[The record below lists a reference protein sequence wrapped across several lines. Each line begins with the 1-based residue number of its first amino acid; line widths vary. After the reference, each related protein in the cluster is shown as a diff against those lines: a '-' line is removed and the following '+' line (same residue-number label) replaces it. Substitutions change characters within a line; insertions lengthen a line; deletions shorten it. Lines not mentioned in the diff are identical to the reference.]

1 MSGKRTFHYFFN
13 TFAWHTSHMKRW
25 KRYILIFG
33 GGIGFI
39 LAVLTIV
46 AIITL
51 NSKAFRQQMVKQ
63 TTILLTDK
71 LKTKVSVK
79 DADIDF
85 KHAQITLQGVEIED
99 RQKRKMLQINQ
110 LGVQT
115 RLWPLLFNE
124 IRINDARI
132 SGLHAHFYKPSTKEP
147 ANYQFVID
155 ALKKDRPHKGKKLV
169 LNIQKLFV
177 ENNSINYNDNHF
189 SLKRLYYRK
198 GRTGWLEQLNT
209 TVVETT
215 PKGQRTHLLRIDSI
229 GFSDIIFTKRQ
240 LNISGIHYTTD
251 RIKAEAS
258 MEMDFNY
265 LDIDSLNAM
274 ITKLQITELNSGYK
288 LSEMRLT
295 AQGNKK
301 SADIKNLSFRIEG
314 NKGFEQGVLSLRDA
328 HLEKGK
334 SIDGHN
340 LKAEWTTKKRK
351 GEASHQAIIEDIHVN
366 PFDDGMLL
374 TMQGVSY
381 GRKTHTPRK
390 NKTGIPDLGNLRV
403 EGDMQIALKR
413 PAPGT
418 SEATMTRCKLTERF
432 SGMRINDM
440 QMTVRQTANS
450 TQLDG
455 LKMMVEN
462 PLTKVNGSLQLSK
475 AQYQKDEQGT
485 IEDLQAEWHVT
496 NANGYES
503 HFQAEIGK
511 VHILEQDK
519 SYRLNLDGLHYATV
533 NIQPGKEKTHLKG
546 YPSLRRLDMTA
557 HLQAVLNKNTQEDIV
572 LTVTEGQAYD
582 RISGLNV
589 QNLRLKALSNKER
602 TQISQFSTNWSTQ
615 DAKGKTDNHFS
626 IAGLNIKNLSNQKQ
640 ITVKGFRFANNNHQ
654 PRKATKGK
662 MPAPDAGHLNITG
675 NLKML
680 LNHYSKDTLNILV
693 TQLDAFDKE
702 SGMNIDISR
711 LSAKSNKKKAAL
723 DGIQGHLTWGA
734 MDANFSLDLKSEKND
749 NVIEVN
755 KLKVQ
760 LHNRVTGIHTD
771 CSLHRLI
778 LNKDLTGKA
787 DDLLVK
793 WNSFTK
799 KGMVDN
805 LFSINSL
812 NMKQQDADKLLT
824 ISGLRYATDNHRPRK
839 NIGKPKRGFFDI
851 NHLDLHSDMTIKI
864 KEIGKEGVKAALTR
878 CGIKD
883 KATGINVVYL
893 LLDADIRKDMAD
905 IRNIRLRLPNS
916 ELKSHFAH
924 FQFADKQKGIP
935 FHFETGKVEG
945 EVLLQDISHT
955 FAPILKN
962 FTLPLEISTRVSGT
976 SDDMAFE
983 NVTVNTTDQQLK
995 IWATGKIVDM
1005 KDKYG
1010 MIVRFD
1016 VDSMYALGNSKM
1028 KVINQFPVKKLMMDQ
1043 VDALGDIGYKGH
1055 FRILWKKEE
1064 FHGRLSSAVGPIDFD
1079 FTLDEKKKN
1088 ITGNFITD
1096 SIKFGKAFDVK
1107 TVNYMACKGDFQVDY
1122 AKVRTAAM
1130 RTMRNGK
1137 LPIGVAKVDVIDA
1150 HYRFLHF
1157 KNLHANLSSDGAVAN
1172 GRFELNAKYIDWIG
1186 KFAFVRTSTE
1196 KRLRF
1201 RPGIRFH
1208 KRQKTYE
1215 IQRRQLDKQIQEI
1228 NTPISYVYLNR
1239 YEIPMLFQK

>member
-1 MSGKRTFHYFFN
+1 
-13 TFAWHTSHMKRW
+13 MKRW
-25 KRYILIFG
+25 KRIILSIV
-33 GGIGFI
+33 GGIGI
-39 LAVLTIV
+39 SIVVLLIV
-46 AIITL
+46 ATIAL
-51 NSKAFRQQMVKQ
+51 HSEAFRRQIVRQS
-63 TTILLTDK
+63 TILLTDK
-71 LKTKVSVK
+71 LKTKVSMK
-79 DADIDF
+79 DADIDLIRE
-85 KHAQITLQGVEIED
+85 QIDLRGIEIED

-110 LGVQT
+110 LTVRT
-115 RLWPLLFNE
+115 KLWPLLFNE

-132 SGLHAHFYKPSTKEP
+132 SGLRAQLYKPSTHEP

-155 ALKKDRPHKGKKLV
+155 AFKKNHPVKGKKLV
-169 LNIQKLFV
+169 LNIRKLYV
-177 ENNSINYNDNHF
+177 ENNSITYNDNHF
-189 SLKRLYYRK
+189 SLKRLYYHK
-198 GRTGWLEQLNT
+198 GHNGWLEELNT
-209 TVVETT
+209 TIVRNTR
-215 PKGQRTHLLRIDSI
+215 KGLLTHQLKIDSI
-229 GFSDIIFTKRQ
+229 GYSDRIFTKRQ
-240 LNISGIHYTTD
+240 LHIDGIHYTTD
-251 RIKAEAS
+251 CIKAEAS
-258 MEMDFNY
+258 MEMDFNH
-265 LDIDSLNAM
+265 LDIDSLNAT
-274 ITKLQITELNSGYK
+274 ITKMQIAELNNGYK
-288 LSEMRLT
+288 LSDMKLT
-295 AQGNKK
+295 VKGNKN
-301 SADIKNLSFRIEG
+301 SADIDSLSFRIEG
-314 NKGFEQGVLSLRDA
+314 NKVFKQGVISLKNA

-334 SIDGHN
+334 SFDGHN
-340 LKAEWTTKKRK
+340 LKAEWTTQTKKHDANH
-351 GEASHQAIIEDIHVN
+351 EAFIESILVN
-366 PFDDGMLL
+366 PLADGRLM
-374 TMQGVSY
+374 TMKGVSY

-390 NKTGIPDLGNLRV
+390 NKTGIPDFGNMRV
-403 EGDMQIALKR
+403 EGDLQVALRR
-413 PAPGT
+413 PTPGT
-418 SEATMTRCKLTERF
+418 SEATMKQCKLTERF

-496 NANGYES
+496 NANGYKS
-503 HFQAEIGK
+503 HYQAEIGK
-511 VHILEQDK
+511 VHILEQDN

-533 NIQPGKEKTHLKG
+533 KLQPGKEKTHLKG
-546 YPSLRRLDMTA
+546 YPSLGRLDLTA

-602 TQISQFSTNWSTQ
+602 TQISQLSTNWSTR
-615 DAKGKTDNHFS
+615 DAKGKTDTHFS

-640 ITVKGFRFANNNHQ
+640 ITVKGLKFANNNHQ
-654 PRKATKGK
+654 PRKAIKGK

-680 LNHYSKDTLNILV
+680 LNHYSKDTLDILV
-693 TQLDAFDKE
+693 TQLEAFDKE
-702 SGMNIDISR
+702 SGLNIDISR

-723 DGIQGHLTWGA
+723 DGIQGHLTWGE
-734 MDANFSLDLKSEKND
+734 MDANFSMDLKTEKND

-755 KLKVQ
+755 KLKAQ

-824 ISGLRYATDNHRPRK
+824 IRGLRYATDNHRPRK

-851 NHLDLHSDMTIKI
+851 KHLDLHSDMTVKI

-878 CGIKD
+878 CSIKD

-893 LLDADIRKDMAD
+893 LLDADIRKGMAD

-916 ELKSHFAH
+916 ELKTHVVH
-924 FQFADKQKGIP
+924 FQFADKQKGIH

-955 FAPILKN
+955 FAPILKD

-983 NVTVNTTDQQLK
+983 NVTVNTSDQQLK

-1028 KVINQFPVKKLMMDQ
+1028 KVINQFPVKKLMMEQ

-1055 FRILWKKEE
+1055 FRIRWKKEE

-1150 HYRFLHF
+1150 HYRIFHF
-1157 KNLHANLSSDGAVAN
+1157 RNLHANLSSDGAVAN

-1186 KFAFVRTSTE
+1186 KFAFVRTGTE

-1228 NTPISYVYLNR
+1228 HAPISYVYLNR
-1239 YEIPMLFQK
+1239 YEIPKLFQ

>member
-1 MSGKRTFHYFFN
+1 MRTFHYFFIPL
-13 TFAWHTSHMKRW
+13 HGRQQPSMKRW
-25 KRYILIFG
+25 KRIILTIV
-33 GGIGFI
+33 GGIGI
-39 LAVLTIV
+39 SIVVLLIV
-46 AIITL
+46 ATIAL
-51 NSKAFRQQMVKQ
+51 HSEAFRRQIVRQS
-63 TTILLTDK
+63 TILLTDK
-71 LKTKVSVK
+71 LKTKVSMK
-79 DADIDF
+79 DADIDLIRE
-85 KHAQITLQGVEIED
+85 QIDLRGIEIED

-110 LGVQT
+110 LTVRT

-132 SGLHAHFYKPSTKEP
+132 SGLRAQLYKPSTHEP

-155 ALKKDRPHKGKKLV
+155 AFKKNHPVKGKKLV
-169 LNIQKLFV
+169 LNIRKLYV
-177 ENNSINYNDNHF
+177 ENNSITYNDNHF
-189 SLKRLYYRK
+189 SLKRLYYHK
-198 GRTGWLEQLNT
+198 GHKGWLEELNT
-209 TVVETT
+209 TIVRNTR
-215 PKGQRTHLLRIDSI
+215 KGLRTHQLKIDSI
-229 GFSDIIFTKRQ
+229 GYSDRIFTKRQ
-240 LNISGIHYTTD
+240 LHIDGIHYTTD

-258 MEMDFNY
+258 MEMDFNH
-265 LDIDSLNAM
+265 LDIDSLNAT
-274 ITKLQITELNSGYK
+274 ITKMQIAELNNSYK
-288 LSEMRLT
+288 LSDMKLT
-295 AQGNKK
+295 VKGNKN
-301 SADIKNLSFRIEG
+301 SADIDSLSFRIEG
-314 NKGFEQGVLSLRDA
+314 NKGFKQGMISLKNA

-334 SIDGHN
+334 SFDGHN
-340 LKAEWTTKKRK
+340 LKAEWTTQTKKHDANH
-351 GEASHQAIIEDIHVN
+351 EAFIESILVN
-366 PFDDGMLL
+366 PLADGRLM
-374 TMQGVSY
+374 TMKGVSY

-390 NKTGIPDLGNLRV
+390 NKTGIPDFGNMRV
-403 EGDMQIALKR
+403 EGDLQVALRR
-413 PAPGT
+413 PTPGT
-418 SEATMTRCKLTERF
+418 SEATMKQCKLTERF
-432 SGMRINDM
+432 SGMCINDM
-440 QMTVRQTANS
+440 EITVRHNS
-450 TQLDG
+450 DTTLLDG
-455 LKMMVEN
+455 LKMTVEN
-462 PLTKVNGSLQLSK
+462 PRTKVSGTLQLNRG
-475 AQYQKDEQGT
+475 QYLKDGRGT
-485 IEDLQAEWHVT
+485 LKDLQAEWHMT
-496 NANGYES
+496 NAKGYKA
-503 HFQAEIGK
+503 HYQAEIER
-511 VHILEQDK
+511 VNILDQGSNYKLD
-519 SYRLNLDGLHYATV
+519 LDGLHYATV
-533 NIQPGKEKTHLKG
+533 KQQPGKEKKLLKG
-546 YPSLRRLDMTA
+546 YPSLGRLDLTA

-602 TQISQFSTNWSTQ
+602 TQISQLSTNWSTR

-640 ITVKGFRFANNNHQ
+640 ITVKGFKFENNNHQ
-654 PRKATKGK
+654 PRKAIKGK

-680 LNHYSKDTLNILV
+680 LNHYSKDTLDILV

-702 SGMNIDISR
+702 SGLNIDISR
-711 LSAKSNKKKAAL
+711 LSAKGNKKETAL
-723 DGIQGHLTWGA
+723 DGIQGHLTWGE
-734 MDANFSLDLKSEKND
+734 MDANFSMDLKTEKND

-805 LFSINSL
+805 LFSINNL
-812 NMKQQDADKLLT
+812 NMKQQDAGKLLT

-851 NHLDLHSDMTIKI
+851 NHLDLNSDMTIKI

-878 CGIKD
+878 CSIKD

-916 ELKSHFAH
+916 ELKSHVAH

-945 EVLLQDISHT
+945 EVLLQDISHI

>member
-1 MSGKRTFHYFFN
+1 
-13 TFAWHTSHMKRW
+13 MKRW
-25 KRYILIFG
+25 KRIILTIV
-33 GGIGFI
+33 GGIGI
-39 LAVLTIV
+39 SIVVLLIV
-46 AIITL
+46 ATIAL
-51 NSKAFRQQMVKQ
+51 HSEAFRRQIVRQS
-63 TTILLTDK
+63 TILLTDK
-71 LKTKVSVK
+71 LKTKVSMK
-79 DADIDF
+79 DADIDLIRE
-85 KHAQITLQGVEIED
+85 QIDLRGIEIED

-110 LGVQT
+110 LTVRT

-132 SGLHAHFYKPSTKEP
+132 SGLRAQLYKPSTHEP

-155 ALKKDRPHKGKKLV
+155 AFKKNHPVKGKKLV
-169 LNIQKLFV
+169 LNIRKLYV
-177 ENNSINYNDNHF
+177 ENNSITYNDNHF
-189 SLKRLYYRK
+189 SLKRLYYHK
-198 GRTGWLEQLNT
+198 GHKGWLEELNT
-209 TVVETT
+209 TIVRNTR
-215 PKGQRTHLLRIDSI
+215 KGLRTHQLKIDSI
-229 GFSDIIFTKRQ
+229 GYSDRIFTKRQ
-240 LNISGIHYTTD
+240 LHIDGIHYTTD

-258 MEMDFNY
+258 MEMDFNH
-265 LDIDSLNAM
+265 LDIDSLNAT
-274 ITKLQITELNSGYK
+274 ITKMQIAELNNGYK
-288 LSEMRLT
+288 LSDMKLT
-295 AQGNKK
+295 VKGNKN
-301 SADIKNLSFRIEG
+301 SADIDSLSFRIEG
-314 NKGFEQGVLSLRDA
+314 NKGFKQGMISLKNA

-334 SIDGHN
+334 SFDGHN
-340 LKAEWTTKKRK
+340 LKAEWTTQTKKHDANH
-351 GEASHQAIIEDIHVN
+351 EAFIESILVN
-366 PFDDGMLL
+366 PLADGRLM
-374 TMQGVSY
+374 TMKGVSY

-390 NKTGIPDLGNLRV
+390 NKTGIPDFGNMRV
-403 EGDMQIALKR
+403 EGDLQVALRR
-413 PAPGT
+413 PTPGT
-418 SEATMTRCKLTERF
+418 SEATMKQCKLTERF
-432 SGMRINDM
+432 SGMCINDM
-440 QMTVRQTANS
+440 EITVRHNS
-450 TQLDG
+450 DTTLLDG
-455 LKMMVEN
+455 LKMTVEN
-462 PLTKVNGSLQLSK
+462 PRTKVSGTLQLNRG
-475 AQYQKDEQGT
+475 QYLKDGRGT
-485 IEDLQAEWHVT
+485 LKDLQAEWHMT
-496 NANGYES
+496 NAKGYKA
-503 HFQAEIGK
+503 HYQAEIER
-511 VHILEQDK
+511 VNILDQGSNYKLD
-519 SYRLNLDGLHYATV
+519 LDGLHYATV
-533 NIQPGKEKTHLKG
+533 KQQPGKEKKLLKG
-546 YPSLRRLDMTA
+546 YPSLGRLDLTA

-602 TQISQFSTNWSTQ
+602 TQISQLSTNWSTR

-640 ITVKGFRFANNNHQ
+640 ITVKGFKFENNNHQ
-654 PRKATKGK
+654 PRKAIKGK

-680 LNHYSKDTLNILV
+680 LNHYSKDTLDILV

-702 SGMNIDISR
+702 SGLNIDISR
-711 LSAKSNKKKAAL
+711 LSAKGNKKETAL
-723 DGIQGHLTWGA
+723 DGIQGHLTWGE
-734 MDANFSLDLKSEKND
+734 MDANFSMDLKTEKND

-805 LFSINSL
+805 LFSINNL
-812 NMKQQDADKLLT
+812 NMKQQDAGKLLT

-851 NHLDLHSDMTIKI
+851 NHLDLNSDMTIKI

-878 CGIKD
+878 CSIKD

-916 ELKSHFAH
+916 ELKSHVAH

-945 EVLLQDISHT
+945 EVLLQDISHI

>member
-1 MSGKRTFHYFFN
+1 
-13 TFAWHTSHMKRW
+13 MKRW
-25 KRYILIFG
+25 KRIILSIV
-33 GGIGFI
+33 GGIGI
-39 LAVLTIV
+39 SIVVLLIV
-46 AIITL
+46 ATIAL
-51 NSKAFRQQMVKQ
+51 HSEAFRRQIVRQS
-63 TTILLTDK
+63 TILLTDK
-71 LKTKVSVK
+71 LKTKVSMK
-79 DADIDF
+79 DADINLIRE
-85 KHAQITLQGVEIED
+85 QIDLRGIEIED

-110 LGVQT
+110 LTVRT
-115 RLWPLLFNE
+115 KLWPLLFNE

-132 SGLHAHFYKPSTKEP
+132 SGLRAQLYKPSTHEP

-155 ALKKDRPHKGKKLV
+155 AFKKNHPVKGKKLV
-169 LNIQKLFV
+169 LNIRKLYV
-177 ENNSINYNDNHF
+177 ENNSITYNDNHF
-189 SLKRLYYRK
+189 SLKRLYYHK
-198 GRTGWLEQLNT
+198 GHNGWLEELNT
-209 TVVETT
+209 TIVRNTR
-215 PKGQRTHLLRIDSI
+215 KGLLTHQLKIDSI
-229 GFSDIIFTKRQ
+229 GYSDRIFTKRQ
-240 LNISGIHYTTD
+240 LHIDGIHYTTD
-251 RIKAEAS
+251 CIKAEAS
-258 MEMDFNY
+258 MEMDFNH
-265 LDIDSLNAM
+265 LDIDSLNAT
-274 ITKLQITELNSGYK
+274 ITKMQIAELNNGYK
-288 LSEMRLT
+288 LSDMKLT
-295 AQGNKK
+295 VKGNKN
-301 SADIKNLSFRIEG
+301 SADIDSLSFRIEG
-314 NKGFEQGVLSLRDA
+314 NKVFKQGVISLKNA

-334 SIDGHN
+334 SFDGHN
-340 LKAEWTTKKRK
+340 LKAEWTTQTKKHDANH
-351 GEASHQAIIEDIHVN
+351 EAFIESILVN
-366 PFDDGMLL
+366 PLADGRLM
-374 TMQGVSY
+374 TMKGVSY

-390 NKTGIPDLGNLRV
+390 NKTGIPDFGNMRV
-403 EGDMQIALKR
+403 EGDLQVALRR
-413 PAPGT
+413 PTPGT
-418 SEATMTRCKLTERF
+418 SEATMKQCKLTERF

-440 QMTVRQTANS
+440 QMTVRHTTNS

-496 NANGYES
+496 NANGYKS
-503 HFQAEIGK
+503 HYQAEIGK
-511 VHILEQDK
+511 VHILEQDN

-533 NIQPGKEKTHLKG
+533 KLQPGKEKTHLKG
-546 YPSLRRLDMTA
+546 YPSLGRLDLTA

-602 TQISQFSTNWSTQ
+602 TQISQLSTNWSTR
-615 DAKGKTDNHFS
+615 DAKGKTDTHFS

-640 ITVKGFRFANNNHQ
+640 ITVKGLKFANNNHQ
-654 PRKATKGK
+654 PRKAIKGK

-680 LNHYSKDTLNILV
+680 LNHYSKDTLDILV
-693 TQLDAFDKE
+693 TQLEAFDKE
-702 SGMNIDISR
+702 SGLNIDISR

-723 DGIQGHLTWGA
+723 DGIQGHLTWGE
-734 MDANFSLDLKSEKND
+734 MDANFSMDLKTEKND

-755 KLKVQ
+755 KLKAQ

-787 DDLLVK
+787 YDLLVK

-799 KGMVDN
+799 KGLVDN

-824 ISGLRYATDNHRPRK
+824 IRGLRYATDNHRPRK

-851 NHLDLHSDMTIKI
+851 KHLDLHSDMTVKI

-878 CGIKD
+878 CSIKD

-893 LLDADIRKDMAD
+893 LLDADIRKGMAD

-916 ELKSHFAH
+916 ELKTHVVH
-924 FQFADKQKGIP
+924 FQFADKQKDIP

-955 FAPILKN
+955 FAPILKD

-983 NVTVNTTDQQLK
+983 NVTVNTSDQQLK

-1028 KVINQFPVKKLMMDQ
+1028 KVINQFPVKKLMMEQ

-1055 FRILWKKEE
+1055 FRIRWKKEE

-1150 HYRFLHF
+1150 HYRIFHF
-1157 KNLHANLSSDGAVAN
+1157 RNLHANLSSDGAVAN

-1186 KFAFVRTSTE
+1186 KFAFVRTGTE

-1228 NTPISYVYLNR
+1228 HAPISYVYLNR
-1239 YEIPMLFQK
+1239 YEIPKLFQ

>member
-1 MSGKRTFHYFFN
+1 MRTFHYFFIPL
-13 TFAWHTSHMKRW
+13 HGRQQPSMKRW
-25 KRYILIFG
+25 KRIILTIV
-33 GGIGFI
+33 GGIGI
-39 LAVLTIV
+39 SIVVLLIV
-46 AIITL
+46 ATIAL
-51 NSKAFRQQMVKQ
+51 HSEAFRRQIVRQS
-63 TTILLTDK
+63 TILLTDK
-71 LKTKVSVK
+71 LKTKVSMK
-79 DADIDF
+79 DADIDLIRE
-85 KHAQITLQGVEIED
+85 QIDLRGIEIED

-110 LGVQT
+110 LTVRT

-132 SGLHAHFYKPSTKEP
+132 SGLRAQLYKPSTHEP

-155 ALKKDRPHKGKKLV
+155 AFKKNHPVKGKKLV
-169 LNIQKLFV
+169 LNIRKLYV
-177 ENNSINYNDNHF
+177 ENNSITYNDNHF
-189 SLKRLYYRK
+189 SLKRLYYHK
-198 GRTGWLEQLNT
+198 GHKGWLEELNT
-209 TVVETT
+209 TIVRNTR
-215 PKGQRTHLLRIDSI
+215 KGLRTHQLKIDSI
-229 GFSDIIFTKRQ
+229 GYSDRIFTKRQ
-240 LNISGIHYTTD
+240 LHIDGIHYTTD

-258 MEMDFNY
+258 MEMDFNH
-265 LDIDSLNAM
+265 LDIDSLNAT
-274 ITKLQITELNSGYK
+274 ITKMQIAELNNGYK
-288 LSEMRLT
+288 LSDMKLT
-295 AQGNKK
+295 VKGNKN
-301 SADIKNLSFRIEG
+301 SADIDSLSFRIEG
-314 NKGFEQGVLSLRDA
+314 NKGFKQGMISLKNA

-334 SIDGHN
+334 SFDGHN
-340 LKAEWTTKKRK
+340 LKAEWTTQTKKHDANH
-351 GEASHQAIIEDIHVN
+351 EAFIESILVN
-366 PFDDGMLL
+366 PLADGRLM
-374 TMQGVSY
+374 TMKGVSY

-390 NKTGIPDLGNLRV
+390 NKTGIPDFGNMRV
-403 EGDMQIALKR
+403 EGDLQVALRR
-413 PAPGT
+413 PTPGT
-418 SEATMTRCKLTERF
+418 SEATMKQCKLTERF
-432 SGMRINDM
+432 SGMCINDM
-440 QMTVRQTANS
+440 EITVRHNS
-450 TQLDG
+450 DTTLLDG
-455 LKMMVEN
+455 LKMTVEN
-462 PLTKVNGSLQLSK
+462 PRTKVSGTLQLNRG
-475 AQYQKDEQGT
+475 QYLKDGRGT
-485 IEDLQAEWHVT
+485 LKDLQAEWHMT
-496 NANGYES
+496 NAKGYKA
-503 HFQAEIGK
+503 HYQAEIER
-511 VHILEQDK
+511 VNILDQGSNYKLD
-519 SYRLNLDGLHYATV
+519 LDGLHYATV
-533 NIQPGKEKTHLKG
+533 KQQPGKEKKLLKG

-557 HLQAVLNKNTQEDIV
+557 HLHALLNKNTQEDIV

-589 QNLRLKALSNKER
+589 QNLRLKALSNQER
-602 TQISQFSTNWSTQ
+602 TQINQLSTNWSTQ

-626 IAGLNIKNLSNQKQ
+626 IADLNIKNLSSQKQ
-640 ITVKGFRFANNNHQ
+640 VTIKGFQFANNNHK
-654 PRKATKGK
+654 PRKTAKGK
-662 MPAPDAGHLNITG
+662 MPAIDAGHLNITG

-680 LNHYSKDTLNILV
+680 LNHYSKDTLDILV
-693 TQLDAFDKE
+693 TQLEAFDKE
-702 SGMNIDISR
+702 SGLNIDISR

-723 DGIQGHLTWGA
+723 DGIQGHLTWGE
-734 MDANFSLDLKSEKND
+734 MDANFSMDLKTEKND

-755 KLKVQ
+755 KLKAQ

-824 ISGLRYATDNHRPRK
+824 IRGLRYATDNHRPRK

-878 CGIKD
+878 CSIKD

-893 LLDADIRKDMAD
+893 LLDADIKKDMAD

-916 ELKSHFAH
+916 ELKSHIAH

-1107 TVNYMACKGDFQVDY
+1107 TVNYMACKGDFKVDY